1 MVVFA
6 VFGSSS
12 WLIDVTD
19 GYVVS
24 IGVHLAFTHP
34 CYASSGSLIHS
45 SVSRGTMYVMGA
57 LQGIILSFF
66 LCPAAQGP
74 LHDAQTV

>member
-1 MVVFA
+1 LLVVVLSRYKVAFA

-24 IGVHLAFTHP
+24 IGAYLAVIHP

-45 SVSRGTMYVMGA
+45 SVHKGTM
-57 LQGIILSFF
+57 
-66 LCPAAQGP
+66 
-74 LHDAQTV
+74 